1 MTGYPGPLCPGGA
14 RIRSS
19 LRLLDIPVKLS
30 FTRDR
35 ESPARLGKTFRR
47 ISTLLVTRLKRSGP
61 IPNPVQAAS
70 SLTAS
75 VNRRTGSPLTPQ
87 NHLFTLLLHEEEVK
101 WRST

>member
-1 MTGYPGPLCPGGA
+1 VTGLSRTAFPSEAKMRPP
-14 RIRSS
+14 

-30 FTRDR
+30 FTRNR

-47 ISTLLVTRLKRSGP
+47 ISPLLVTRLKRSGP

-70 SLTAS
+70 SLTPS
-75 VNRRTGSPLTPQ
+75 VNRRAGSPLTSQ
-87 NHLFTLLLHEEEVK
+87 NHLFTLLLHEGEVK